1 MALML
6 SLICRRFCVFQF
18 KRASA
23 QEIQFLTVN
32 QDDLTALSIAE
43 ELQKQQDEMHPHQ
56 GSGKVKVAAQFWNSS
71 TGQMESTADASDLA
85 RRKAQ
90 INTLA
95 SSAAAMEVELARQRQ
110 AGYAKR
116 DSARKK
122 YGW

>member
-1 MALML
+1 MTHQTL
-6 SLICRRFCVFQF
+6 SEQLLAQF
-18 KRASA
+18 EEKNPPANSA
-23 QEIQFLTVN
+23 
-32 QDDLTALSIAE
+32 A
-43 ELQKQQDEMHPHQ
+43 
-56 GSGKVKVAAQFWNSS
+56 VKVSAQFWNSK
-71 TGQMESTADASDLA
+71 TGAMETTNEVSAIAK
-85 RRKAQ
+85 RKHQ